1 MFKEG
6 KSVCVTHVSPRPTTL
21 WGHVF
26 LYIQS
31 EGPSPIPRAPGSP
44 GPPVFTRTLIPPRP
58 PPGTALHPEF
68 PLLLN
73 ADPRAARYPLTS
85 VGVLAFLPL
94 FLEHQEYTIC
104 V

>member
-1 MFKEG
+1 MLREVQALLRFHQD
-6 KSVCVTHVSPRPTTL
+6 SD
-21 WGHVF
+21 
-26 LYIQS
+26 
-31 EGPSPIPRAPGSP
+31 
-44 GPPVFTRTLIPPRP
+44 P
-58 PPGTALHPEF
+58 PPATTALHSEF